1 VNHPDIQ
8 QADTSKDPRQHLQR
22 SGLHRTKAFRCSSDG
37 PGNRGYAAAQDEM
50 TMARACEKKEKQSA
64 MREKIDK
71 RGTMIR
77 KGEKNLTLILV
88 YTML

>member
-1 VNHPDIQ
+1 
-8 QADTSKDPRQHLQR
+8 
-22 SGLHRTKAFRCSSDG
+22 
-37 PGNRGYAAAQDEM
+37 M